1 MKHSIRNKNQTVREI
16 RQINLNNLQ
25 TNIHKEQAELLIQ
38 QE

>member
-25 TNIHKEQAELLIQ
+25 TNIHKEQAE
-38 QE
+38 